1 MKDRREKNLLSYLF
15 FRAKNFTKLNYFI
28 FKMLK
33 KKIWANFRRIIE
45 LFTQKIVTK
54 ISKIWVWDPVSGIR
68 DPGSKRHPI
77 PDPDPQ
83 HCLQVRHL
91 VCVVEEHLTHL
102 VDRDCG
108 VDGAGQTH
116 LTHQVRQC
124 P

>member
-1 MKDRREKNLLSYLF
+1 MKDRGEKKFVVIPLIMELSS
-15 FRAKNFTKLNYFI
+15 
-28 FKMLK
+28 
-33 KKIWANFRRIIE
+33 
-45 LFTQKIVTK
+45 QKYGF
-54 ISKIWVWDPVSGIR
+54 GIQ
-68 DPGSKRHPI
+68 GSKRHRI
-77 PDPDPQ
+77 PDTDPQ
-83 HCLQVRHL
+83 HCLHVRHL